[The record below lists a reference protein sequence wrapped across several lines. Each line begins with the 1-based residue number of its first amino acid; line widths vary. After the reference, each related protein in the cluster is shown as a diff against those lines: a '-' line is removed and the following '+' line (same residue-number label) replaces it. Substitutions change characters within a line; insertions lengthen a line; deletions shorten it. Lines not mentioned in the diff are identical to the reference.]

1 MGPIGVGGGADP
13 AEADAATAGCADEG
27 GGNNGGGGK
36 RQGLDGA
43 GPSME
48 RHLSGTLGDEGEAAH
63 GGQKGLSTLRHSRG
77 GAVPCTPSPGAPGVV
92 PARRM
97 THRGEG
103 SELGEQGRTKV
114 EGGGGV
120 ATCSCRAERT
130 IGKTR
135 IDQCLSEARVGT
147 KRSRTRRV
155 DLGRRWRPGRRGRR
169 GRGT

>member
-63 GGQKGLSTLRHSRG
+63 GGQKALVRSAT
-77 GAVPCTPSPGAPGVV
+77 AVGAPSRARPHLAR
-92 PARRM
+92 PASFR
-97 THRGEG
+97 
-103 SELGEQGRTKV
+103 QG
-114 EGGGGV
+114 G
-120 ATCSCRAERT
+120 
-130 IGKTR
+130 
-135 IDQCLSEARVGT
+135 
-147 KRSRTRRV
+147 
-155 DLGRRWRPGRRGRR
+155 
-169 GRGT
+169 